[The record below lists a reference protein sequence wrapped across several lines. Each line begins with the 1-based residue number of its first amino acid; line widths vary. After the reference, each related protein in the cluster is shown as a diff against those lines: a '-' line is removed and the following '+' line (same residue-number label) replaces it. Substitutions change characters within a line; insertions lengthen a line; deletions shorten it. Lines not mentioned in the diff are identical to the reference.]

1 MLGFHLVKVY
11 FWLDLHACDGHRA
24 TVPSLERAAFIG
36 RAGLRDVQEFGR
48 YSTQARESPS
58 GYKLHQMRPMA
69 DLLPL
74 ID

>member
-1 MLGFHLVKVY
+1 M
-11 FWLDLHACDGHRA
+11 
-24 TVPSLERAAFIG
+24 PSLERAAIIG
-36 RAGLRDVQEFGR
+36 WAGLHDVQQFGR
-48 YSTQARESPS
+48 YATEARQSPA

>member
-1 MLGFHLVKVY
+1 
-11 FWLDLHACDGHRA
+11 
-24 TVPSLERAAFIG
+24 VPSLEGAAITG
-36 RAGLRDVQEFGR
+36 WAGLRNVQEIGR
-48 YSTQARESPS
+48 YSTDARESPA

>member
-1 MLGFHLVKVY
+1 MLYTVQVY
-11 FWLDLHACDGHRA
+11 FWLDLHAREGHRA
-24 TVPSLERAAFIG
+24 TVPSLECAAIIG
-36 RAGLRDVQEFGR
+36 CAGLHDVQQFGR
-48 YSTQARESPS
+48 YVTEARESPA